1 MVCEIE
7 VDTSQLKGEGKE
19 LVEQLASFIR
29 NKTAAEVKNESNKLV
44 IESENR
50 MISRKNL
57 RVLLKKFLHQK
68 ELRDYFRVISGDGLA
83 LKIQERTLYEE

>member
-1 MVCEIE
+1 VVYEIE
-7 VDTSQLKGEGKE
+7 VDASQLKGEGKE
-19 LVEQLASFIR
+19 LVEQLARFLR

-83 LKIQERTLYEE
+83 LKIKERTLYEE